1 MNVVDLMQI
10 LAIVLNANYYGKLL
24 KIDIAE
30 MTWKHIIDIVLVLF
44 TVMYLPFPYGI
55 LLQVICQGVEILVGH
70 LSKTSSTRPENEKPG
85 NEKLNSKFTIKIP
98 FFSFSVI
105 FKSTCH
111 ICNTSSI
118 LGKKAK
124 LFFLRIQ

>member
-55 LLQVICQGVEILVGH
+55 LLQVICQGVELLVGH

-85 NEKLNSKFTIKIP
+85 NEKLNSRLMWLA
-98 FFSFSVI
+98 
-105 FKSTCH
+105 C
-111 ICNTSSI
+111 
-118 LGKKAK
+118 
-124 LFFLRIQ
+124 Q